1 MSQTSAYT
9 SSARK
14 TMNTGCFI
22 LMVYRHGFH
31 HYELKNREIFINFA
45 HYQQYVN
52 KVGISMCDSIK
63 PCL

>member
-9 SSARK
+9 SPVRK
-14 TMNTGCFI
+14 TMNTGSFI
-22 LMVYRHGFH
+22 LMGYRHGFH
-31 HYELKNREIFINFA
+31 HYGLKNREIFINFA

-52 KVGISMCDSIK
+52 KVGISMGDSNK

>member
-9 SSARK
+9 SLARK

-22 LMVYRHGFH
+22 LMGYRHGFH

-52 KVGISMCDSIK
+52 KVGISMCDSNK

>member
-1 MSQTSAYT
+1 MSYINTYT
-9 SSARK
+9 SISQK
-14 TMNTGCFI
+14 TINIRIYI
-22 LMVYRHGFH
+22 LMSYRHGFH

-52 KVGISMCDSIK
+52 KVGISMCDSNK